1 MEFNDLQPYVLK
13 RKAIDSALTL
23 FYFDQ
28 DTLAPKDA
36 IENTSTIIGILSK
49 ESFDLINDPKVK
61 EILNELKNQELP
73 LEQKSI
79 VREWL
84 KDIARLEK
92 IPSNEYQSYQEL
104 KMKSQRAWQEAK
116 EKNDYQI
123 FKPYL
128 KEVVETEKRF
138 AGYRKNQEA
147 NLYDVL
153 LNDYEPGFTTKSLDA
168 FFLQLRQEIVPLLKK
183 VQASTK
189 KIDRSFLFK
198 EYDVDL
204 QRKFNFELAKYIG
217 FDFNR
222 GVMSETE
229 HPYTTNLHNKDVR
242 ITNHYYL
249 NNVESALFS
258 TIHESGHAIYEM
270 GISDQITMSAIG
282 TGVSMGMHESQ
293 SRFYEN
299 MIGRNPLFWKKVYP
313 KLQETFNEQLKDV
326 TLDDFTLAINHA
338 ESSFIR
344 TEADELTY
352 ALHIMVRYEI
362 EKKMFME
369 EMDYDT
375 LPQLWN
381 DLYKEYLGIIPKD
394 DREGILQDMHWAGGM
409 LGYFPSYAI
418 GSAIA
423 SQIYSYM
430 QKTTEIE
437 HWIEDGRFDQIKQ
450 FLGEHIHQYGCIYS
464 TNEMLEMMMG
474 EKFNPQYYVNYLK
487 EKFMKV
493 YELK

>member
-28 DTLAPKDA
+28 DTLAPKDS

-61 EILNELKNQELP
+61 EILSELKNQELP
-73 LEQKSI
+73 LEQKAI

-92 IPSNEYQSYQEL
+92 IPSDEYQAYQEL

-116 EKNDYQI
+116 EKNDYKI

-128 KEVVETEKRF
+128 KQVIETEKKF
-138 AGYRKNQEA
+138 AGYRKDQEA

-153 LNDYEPGFTTKSLDA
+153 LNDYEPGFTIKSLDA

-183 VQASTK
+183 VQAANK

-198 EYDVDL
+198 DYDIDT
-204 QRKFNFELAKYIG
+204 QRKFNLDLAKYIG

-369 EMDYDT
+369 EIDYDT

-430 QKTTEIE
+430 QKTTDVEK
-437 HWIEDGRFDQIKQ
+437 WIEEGKFDQIKQ

>member
-198 EYDVDL
+198 EYDVD
-204 QRKFNFELAKYIG
+204 AATAG
-217 FDFNR
+217 
-222 GVMSETE
+222 
-229 HPYTTNLHNKDVR
+229 
-242 ITNHYYL
+242 
-249 NNVESALFS
+249 
-258 TIHESGHAIYEM
+258 
-270 GISDQITMSAIG
+270 
-282 TGVSMGMHESQ
+282 
-293 SRFYEN
+293 N
-299 MIGRNPLFWKKVYP
+299 MINN
-313 KLQETFNEQLKDV
+313 FNIK
-326 TLDDFTLAINHA
+326 
-338 ESSFIR
+338 
-344 TEADELTY
+344 Y
-352 ALHIMVRYEI
+352 
-362 EKKMFME
+362 
-369 EMDYDT
+369 
-375 LPQLWN
+375 
-381 DLYKEYLGIIPKD
+381 
-394 DREGILQDMHWAGGM
+394 GG
-409 LGYFPSYAI
+409 
-418 GSAIA
+418 
-423 SQIYSYM
+423 
-430 QKTTEIE
+430 
-437 HWIEDGRFDQIKQ
+437 
-450 FLGEHIHQYGCIYS
+450 
-464 TNEMLEMMMG
+464 
-474 EKFNPQYYVNYLK
+474 
-487 EKFMKV
+487 
-493 YELK
+493 

>member
-36 IENTSTIIGILSK
+36 IENTSAIIGILSK

-61 EILNELKNQELP
+61 EILSELKNQELP

-92 IPSNEYQSYQEL
+92 IPSNEYQAYQEL

-381 DLYKEYLGIIPKD
+381 DLYQEYLGITPKD

>member
-1 MEFNDLQPYVLK
+1 
-13 RKAIDSALTL
+13 
-23 FYFDQ
+23 
-28 DTLAPKDA
+28 
-36 IENTSTIIGILSK
+36 
-49 ESFDLINDPKVK
+49 
-61 EILNELKNQELP
+61 
-73 LEQKSI
+73 
-79 VREWL
+79 
-84 KDIARLEK
+84 
-92 IPSNEYQSYQEL
+92 
-104 KMKSQRAWQEAK
+104 
-116 EKNDYQI
+116 
-123 FKPYL
+123 
-128 KEVVETEKRF
+128 
-138 AGYRKNQEA
+138 
-147 NLYDVL
+147 
-153 LNDYEPGFTTKSLDA
+153 
-168 FFLQLRQEIVPLLKK
+168 
-183 VQASTK
+183 
-189 KIDRSFLFK
+189 
-198 EYDVDL
+198 
-204 QRKFNFELAKYIG
+204 
-217 FDFNR
+217 
-222 GVMSETE
+222 MSETE

-464 TNEMLEMMMG
+464 TNEMLERMMG